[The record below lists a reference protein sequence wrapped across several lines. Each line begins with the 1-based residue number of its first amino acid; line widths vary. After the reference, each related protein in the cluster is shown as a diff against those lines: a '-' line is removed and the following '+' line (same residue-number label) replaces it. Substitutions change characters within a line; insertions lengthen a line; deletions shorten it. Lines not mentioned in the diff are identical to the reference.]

1 MKVSVLT
8 FGCKVNQYESEAIM
22 EKLKFRGF
30 TISDDYKLSDIVIF
44 NSCTVTAESERK
56 ICQMIRRVKREN
68 SGCITVLTG
77 CIPQAFPSELKK
89 FDDIDIIIGNSNKPE
104 IVEIIENFILK
115 KNKIIDV
122 PDYKNENLLNKLSI
136 SKFGSHS
143 RAFVKIEDGCN
154 RFCSYCIIPYSR
166 GRVKSKSLS
175 DIKEEVSRLAM
186 NGYKEVVLVGINL
199 SCYGTDIGANLCDAV
214 ELVGEIDG
222 VERIRLGSLEP
233 ELLNLDTI
241 KRLSKQT
248 KLCPQF
254 HLSLQSGCDKTLKN
268 MRRQYTCSEYK
279 KIVDNIKNNFN
290 NATFTTDVMVG
301 FPGETEEDFNKSM
314 EFVKEVGFL
323 KVHVFPYS
331 VRPGTLAAK
340 FENQVSSE
348 EKSSRA
354 RRMLKVCKETAS
366 DVMKSN
372 LGNVE
377 KVLYEKRLENNV
389 YEGYTENYIFVR
401 SESSVDVKGKALNTL
416 LKDMSNDVC
425 IGEIV

>member
-1 MKVSVLT
+1 
-8 FGCKVNQYESEAIM
+8 
-22 EKLKFRGF
+22 
-30 TISDDYKLSDIVIF
+30 
-44 NSCTVTAESERK
+44 
-56 ICQMIRRVKREN
+56 
-68 SGCITVLTG
+68 
-77 CIPQAFPSELKK
+77 
-89 FDDIDIIIGNSNKPE
+89 
-104 IVEIIENFILK
+104 
-115 KNKIIDV
+115 
-122 PDYKNENLLNKLSI
+122 
-136 SKFGSHS
+136 
-143 RAFVKIEDGCN
+143 
-154 RFCSYCIIPYSR
+154 
-166 GRVKSKSLS
+166 
-175 DIKEEVSRLAM
+175 M

>member
-1 MKVSVLT
+1 
-8 FGCKVNQYESEAIM
+8 
-22 EKLKFRGF
+22 
-30 TISDDYKLSDIVIF
+30 
-44 NSCTVTAESERK
+44 
-56 ICQMIRRVKREN
+56 
-68 SGCITVLTG
+68 
-77 CIPQAFPSELKK
+77 
-89 FDDIDIIIGNSNKPE
+89 
-104 IVEIIENFILK
+104 
-115 KNKIIDV
+115 
-122 PDYKNENLLNKLSI
+122 
-136 SKFGSHS
+136 
-143 RAFVKIEDGCN
+143 
-154 RFCSYCIIPYSR
+154 
-166 GRVKSKSLS
+166 
-175 DIKEEVSRLAM
+175 M

-331 VRPGTLAAK
+331 VRPGTLAK